1 MNTNKTQIYL
11 LFTIFL
17 IGSVL
22 SGCDFTS
29 KIKIGEVRLG
39 MFGDHQ
45 DSHSYY
51 SYSTFTGVESERLQA
66 EKGQSIA
73 FSYQVS
79 VEKGSLIIE
88 LQDPNGEVLW
98 HQVHETHAQDQL
110 EIPVETTGIQTII
123 IQGKDAGGSFEVSWQ
138 VK

>member
-45 DSHSYY
+45 DSHLYY
-51 SYSTFTGVESERLQA
+51 SYSKFTGVESDRLQA
-66 EKGQSIA
+66 EKGQLIA
-73 FSYQVS
+73 FSYEVS

-98 HQVHETHAQDQL
+98 NQVLETNAQDQL
-110 EIPVETTGIQTII
+110 EIPVETTGIQSII

>member
-1 MNTNKTQIYL
+1 MNTNKSQIYL
-11 LFTIFL
+11 LFTILL

-45 DSHSYY
+45 DSHLYY
-51 SYSTFTGVESERLQA
+51 SYSTFTGVESDRLQA

-79 VEKGSLIIE
+79 VEKGSLIME
-88 LQDPNGEVLW
+88 WQDPNGEVLW
-98 HQVHETHAQDQL
+98 HQVHETNAQDEL